1 MANGM
6 KLLDRSKLENAYIV
20 FSTIFDM
27 ALVNTR
33 VIYPEI
39 TTVIPNAG
47 PQNQFNWLGDVPV
60 MQKWLGPRVIN
71 RLRAEKH
78 TLTTDWYANG
88 IELDYDDVNE
98 DKLGIVRPRI
108 EMLAEMGP
116 KKIDAIALDMYNN
129 GFAAT
134 LGTTYD
140 GQFLFDIDHTA
151 DGAGV
156 GVSQSN
162 LATGALS
169 SANYNAA
176 IAQMMGFVSTN
187 GEPLEMIPDTLLA
200 GPTNQLV
207 IRQLLQAPANAAGAT
222 NVDYQTTRGIVN
234 ARINGSSHKNKWY
247 LMNTQHR
254 VRGVIVGV
262 EYAPMFA
269 MLNSWDQLQ
278 MFMHRT
284 ELAGAHMKVGFAYG
298 LWQTV
303 VGSTGP

>member
-1 MANGM
+1 M
-6 KLLDRSKLENAYIV
+6 KLLDRPKLENAYIV

-47 PQNQFNWLGDVPV
+47 PVNQFNWLGDVPV
-60 MQKWLGPRVIN
+60 MQKWVGPRVIN

-108 EMLAEMGP
+108 ETLAEMGP
-116 KKIDAIALDMYNN
+116 RKIDAISIDMYNQ
-129 GFAAT
+129 GFAGS
-134 LGTTYD
+134 LGLCYD

-151 DGAGV
+151 DGAGT

-162 LATGALS
+162 LAAGPLS
-169 SANYNAA
+169 SASYNTAMT
-176 IAQMMGFVSTN
+176 QMMGFVGTN
-187 GEPLEMIPDTLLA
+187 AEPLEIIPDTIVA
-200 GPTNQLV
+200 GPANQLV
-207 IRQLLQAPANAAGAT
+207 IRQLLQAPANAGGAT
-222 NVDYQTTRGIVN
+222 NVDYHTARGIIN
-234 ARINGSSHKNKWY
+234 ARITGASHRLKWY
-247 LMNTQHR
+247 LHSLQHR

-269 MLNSWDQLQ
+269 MLNSWDQIH

-284 ELAGAHMKVGFAYG
+284 ELAGAQMKVGFAYG
-298 LWQTV
+298 MWQTV
-303 VGSTGP
+303 IGSPGT